1 MNLYVWIYKFRNELN
16 QIYANLYKKKKKKIN
31 QISFESG

>member
-16 QIYANLYKKKKKKIN
+16 QIYANLYKKKKIN